1 MSDLVGKLN
10 CWFSQAAHIVLF
22 YFIGRNG
29 ETIRQMSRASKT
41 KIYIDR
47 TQDDYRDKPRVI
59 TISGAK
65 PQIEIAKVTT
75 IIMITVCLCE
85 YLTT

>member
-1 MSDLVGKLN
+1 MSALLAVRKLRIITVYTEKLSV
-10 CWFSQAAHIVLF
+10 CIT
-22 YFIGRNG
+22 GRNG

-65 PQIEIAKVTT
+65 PQIEIAKVHSVTK
-75 IIMITVCLCE
+75 E
-85 YLTT
+85 